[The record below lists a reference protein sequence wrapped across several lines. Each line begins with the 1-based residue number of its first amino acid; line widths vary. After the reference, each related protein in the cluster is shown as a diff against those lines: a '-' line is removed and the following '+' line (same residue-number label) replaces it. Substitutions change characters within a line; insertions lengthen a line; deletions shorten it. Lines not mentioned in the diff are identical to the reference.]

1 MTAFVLRCIG
11 YLPFWIVILVAAL
24 ATSAYGACSSL
35 SGLTLTSLATVPYD
49 AQCAVFVAYDR
60 HANSAAG
67 SYDNA
72 DARITREEHK
82 RMLGERLLFAKFA
95 GFLAA
100 KAAEGTA
107 PNLMYHYTTASESS
121 FANGLWEGSS
131 VTDKLYTDA
140 AQASQELG
148 IPVPNK
154 VIPIQNTGQFIP
166 NAPSTV
172 QRSFRFTGGG
182 SDFINPQAV
191 PPSQLFP
198 AQPIGPH

>member
-1 MTAFVLRCIG
+1 MRVLM
-11 YLPFWIVILVAAL
+11 LFWAL
-24 ATSAYGACSSL
+24 AVWFGPTTA
-35 SGLTLTSLATVPYD
+35 ATTGFAVECDGNQAMIAYD
-49 AQCAVFVAYDR
+49 APSFSSFNYDSGAVLL
-60 HANSAAG
+60 AG
-67 SYDNA
+67 GGSERSQRPDVHF
-72 DARITREEHK
+72 TR
-82 RMLGERLLFAKFA
+82 FAKF
-95 GFLAA
+95 L
-100 KAAEGTA
+100 AAEGTA

-148 IPVPNK
+148 IPVSNK

>member
-1 MTAFVLRCIG
+1 MKTQLLKLWLLLCLLFGGGMLSSITWRYDAHPSRMSIG
-11 YLPFWIVILVAAL
+11 YDLHPV
-24 ATSAYGACSSL
+24 SAS
-35 SGLTLTSLATVPYD
+35 TYD
-49 AQCAVFVAYDR
+49 SAPVLFGNGRKTRESANCAVF
-60 HANSAAG
+60 G
-67 SYDNA
+67 
-72 DARITREEHK
+72 K
-82 RMLGERLLFAKFA
+82 FAKF
-95 GFLAA
+95 L
-100 KAAEGTA
+100 AAEGTA

-148 IPVPNK
+148 IPVSNK